1 MVGVGMDF
9 SSTLDFP
16 AALASQITHRPVF
29 AFYPG
34 SSLGNFTPAE
44 ALQFLGRISTL
55 CQNAQPGSGLLIGID
70 LVKATDILERA
81 YDDDLGVTAA
91 FNLNVLRHINSLLGS
106 NFDVRD
112 WRHQAVFN
120 EVESRIEM
128 HLIARKAVTV
138 RWGERSR
145 IFLEG
150 ETIHT
155 ENSYKWTIP
164 SFTEHLKRAGFSQTQ
179 CWTDPQA
186 QFALFWA
193 S

>member
-1 MVGVGMDF
+1 M
-9 SSTLDFP
+9 
-16 AALASQITHRPVF
+16 
-29 AFYPG
+29 
-34 SSLGNFTPAE
+34 
-44 ALQFLGRISTL
+44 
-55 CQNAQPGSGLLIGID
+55 IGID
-70 LVKATDILERA
+70 LVKATDTLERA

-138 RWGERSR
+138 RWGERLR
-145 IFLEG
+145 VFLEG
-150 ETIHT
+150 EAIHT